1 MNLQHK
7 IIRSLLSRVL
17 SSVFVLLLLITF
29 VFILVRLAPGDPTAK
44 YISPKLS
51 PDLAE
56 NVQKSFGLNEP
67 IHKQFILFVSKTLT
81 GDFGVS
87 YNYRISVLSV
97 IKEYFLFTLI
107 FSSISL
113 AIQIIISFWLAKVS
127 FNNQGKLF
135 DKILTKLSIFNYS
148 IPAFV
153 IGLILIY
160 IFSIKLNLLPTS
172 GLNSIYDE
180 DKNLWTII
188 LDKLYH
194 IILPLITISIAGISI
209 FYKYLRDNLIVISNQ
224 TFVLNL
230 KASGLNEKQI
240 YKKHILPNA
249 IQPLISVIGIEYG
262 LLLGGALITEVIFAL
277 PGMGRLTINAI
288 INRDFPLVIGCT
300 LIAGVMVIVT
310 NLIADLIKIK
320 MDKRLVKDLIR

>member
-87 YNYRISVLSV
+87 YNYRIPVLSV

-180 DKNLWTII
+180 DKNAWMII